1 MSTDAAELF
10 APWEMHIGS
19 WVELQ
24 TAINELTN
32 MYARD
37 AFVWRGQSDA
47 SWGLHS
53 SLSRTLAGV
62 IGRVPTESELVEA
75 EKQLMRRARI
85 DWRLDGIPALQLFAQ
100 MQHVGVPTRLL
111 DVSFNPLIAAWFAVA
126 RDGKTDDEDA
136 RLLVFSD
143 KNKPVQL
150 NSQWNANRPRWH
162 FLDSDHARRYVNWG
176 TGLGRKIWRPP
187 ALHARI
193 SAQNAAFLL
202 DGVPIDSP
210 DGYSLGRDT
219 RSWSAAQLREVTS
232 IPMRFAHAR
241 EGRLPVENAPVFT
254 YRIAASAKAEIR
266 DQLERRF
273 GYRFATVY
281 ADIEGLA
288 EYVKRWPA
296 EALLSPESLVATH

>member
-10 APWEMHIGS
+10 APWEMHIGG

-24 TAINELTN
+24 TAINDLTS

-62 IGRVPTESELVEA
+62 IGRYPTESELVDA
-75 EKQLMRRARI
+75 EKQLLQRARI

-126 RDGKTDDEDA
+126 RDEETDGKDA

-143 KNKPVQL
+143 KNRPLQL
-150 NSQWNANRPRWH
+150 NSNWNTNTPRWH
-162 FLDSDHARRYVNWG
+162 QLKSDPARRGVDWG

-187 ALHARI
+187 ASHGRI
-193 SAQNAAFLL
+193 SAQNAAFLI

-210 DGYSLGRDT
+210 DGYSLGRET

-241 EGRLPVENAPVFT
+241 EGRLPVKNAPVFT

-273 GYRFATVY
+273 GYQFATVY

-296 EALLSPESLVATH
+296 EALISSN

>member
-1 MSTDAAELF
+1 MTIDTDATELF
-10 APWEMHIGS
+10 APWEMHVGS
-19 WVELQ
+19 WGDLQ
-24 TAINELTN
+24 MAINELTS
-32 MYARD
+32 MYASE

-47 SWGLHS
+47 AWGLHS
-53 SLSRTLAGV
+53 SLSRKIADVT
-62 IGRVPTESELVEA
+62 GRFPIETELVA
-75 EKQLMRRARI
+75 SEKRLLQRARI
-85 DWRLDGIPALQLFAQ
+85 EWRLDGIPALQLFAQ

-126 RDGKTDDEDA
+126 RDEKTDEKDA

-143 KNKPVQL
+143 KNRPLQL
-150 NSQWNANRPRWH
+150 NSNWNTNTPRWH
-162 FLDSDHARRYVNWG
+162 QLKTDAARRGVDWG

-187 ALHARI
+187 ALHERI
-193 SAQNAAFLL
+193 SAQNAAFLI

-210 DGYSLGRDT
+210 DGYALGRET

-241 EGRLPVENAPVFT
+241 EGRLPVKNAPVFT
-254 YRIAASAKAEIR
+254 YRIAASAKDEIR

-273 GYRFATVY
+273 GYHFATVY

-296 EALLSPESLVATH
+296 AALLSSN